1 MKVIILFT
9 YGVSLSDWAKS
20 GLLDREVKFYNFL
33 NDNYDINFT
42 FVTFGDQND
51 LKYQEKIPNINI
63 VPIYKFI
70 NKSKFKYVELFRS
83 LFFGVKL
90 KKEIPIRNSIIKTNQ
105 QWGSWV
111 GFLLKILTNNKLF
124 VRTGYDLLT
133 FKKSEGKS
141 KIKVLFFKLFTRIS
155 LKFSDLYSVTSIAD
169 LNFLKSTF
177 PKYEN
182 KIILLPNWVEVTKK
196 DLSEHRE
203 NRLISVGRLEHQKN
217 YNYLIRSFGN
227 TNFELNIVGE
237 GSLKETLEKEA
248 RNYNSKVNFLGS
260 INNEKLIE
268 ILNKYEYFIS
278 STLYEGNPKAILE
291 GLSAGCVVIAP
302 NVEGINEIIKDGH
315 NGFLYDFEDTN
326 LNELIIKLVSIDKSK
341 IKKNAENYVI
351 KHHELSKIA
360 NKEILSYKKLLNL
373 FK

>member
-9 YGVSLSDWAKS
+9 YGLSLSDWAKS

-33 NDNYDINFT
+33 HDNYGINFT

-51 LKYQEKIPNINI
+51 LKFQDKIPNINI
-63 VPIYKFI
+63 IPIYKFI
-70 NKSKFKYVELFRS
+70 NKSRFKYVELFRS

-90 KKEIPIRNSIIKTNQ
+90 KKEIPVRNSIIKTNQ

-111 GFLLKILTNNKLF
+111 GFLLKILTNNKLYI
-124 VRTGYDLLT
+124 RTGYDLLT
-133 FKKSEGKS
+133 FKKREGKS
-141 KIKVLFFKLFTRIS
+141 KTKVLFFKLFTRIS

-182 KIILLPNWVEVTKK
+182 KIILLPNWVEITKK
-196 DLSEHRE
+196 DLSERRE
-203 NRLISVGRLEHQKN
+203 NKIISVGRLEHQKN
-217 YNYLIRSFGN
+217 YNYLIKSFSN
-227 TNFELNIVGE
+227 TNFEINIVGE
-237 GSLKETLEKEA
+237 GSLKETLTEEA
-248 RNYNSKVNFLGS
+248 KSSNSKVNFLGS

-268 ILNKYEYFIS
+268 ILNNYEYFIS

-302 NVEGINEIIKDGH
+302 NVEGINEIINDGH

-326 LNELIIKLVSIDKSK
+326 LNELIIKLDNIDKSK
-341 IKKNAENYVI
+341 IKKNAENYVK

-360 NKEILSYKKLLNL
+360 NKEILTYKKLLNL
-373 FK
+373 FE